1 MTEIVPYFEELAK
14 GKAFPLNGGGAAAAK
29 DDFAFYTLS
38 GQLTGE
44 PASLKVEDFWDT
56 RSLDRALAKLGT
68 K

>member
-1 MTEIVPYFEELAK
+1 MSSRRARR
-14 GKAFPLNGGGAAAAK
+14 FPLNGGGAAAAK

-56 RSLDRALAKLGT
+56 RPLDRVLAKVGT